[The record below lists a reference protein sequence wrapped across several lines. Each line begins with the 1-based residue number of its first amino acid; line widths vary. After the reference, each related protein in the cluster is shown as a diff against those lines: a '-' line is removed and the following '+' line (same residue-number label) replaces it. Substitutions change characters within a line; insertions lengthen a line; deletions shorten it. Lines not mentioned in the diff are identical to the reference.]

1 MKAEGVAVRPL
12 REITGESMFNEDFF
26 DDVFVPDD
34 DVVGQIDSGWTVAR
48 ATLGNERVS
57 IGANRGGRDV
67 IDPAELVALAQR
79 YAAGDRAVALEVG
92 QTLAEEQAMSALNLR
107 QVMRAV
113 IGSGPGPEGAIS
125 KLLSAEHAQRVS
137 SLALRISGEA
147 GIADGEPRV
156 QFQYLF
162 DRCLTI
168 AGGTSEIVRNIIA
181 ERILGLPRDPLTS

>member
-1 MKAEGVAVRPL
+1 
-12 REITGESMFNEDFF
+12 
-26 DDVFVPDD
+26 
-34 DVVGQIDSGWTVAR
+34 
-48 ATLGNERVS
+48 
-57 IGANRGGRDV
+57 
-67 IDPAELVALAQR
+67 
-79 YAAGDRAVALEVG
+79 
-92 QTLAEEQAMSALNLR
+92 MSALNLR

-113 IGSGPGPEGAIS
+113 IGSGPGPEGAVT